1 MNKKKIVLI
10 SVAVFIV
17 VSLIVTAI
25 VLTNYK
31 AFDVQYN
38 AKDSTVTITYL
49 GFVSISCDLSGDF
62 VPESYLME
70 EFSRNKS
77 ITLRVKKSPIQID
90 GLLHSFAI
98 GEKQKTGYYKLL
110 SQYFIWSDGSIT
122 NELP

>member
-1 MNKKKIVLI
+1 MNKKKIILI
-10 SVAVFIV
+10 SVVVFVV

-49 GFVSISCDLSGDF
+49 GFVPMKCSLNGDF
-62 VPESYLME
+62 VPESYLKKD
-70 EFSRNKS
+70 FSHNDS
-77 ITLRVKKSPIQID
+77 ITLKLERSTIQIP
-90 GLLHSFAI
+90 GLIHSFAI
-98 GEKQKTGYYKLL
+98 GEKQKIGYKPF

>member
-31 AFDVQYN
+31 EFDVQYN

-49 GFVSISCDLSGDF
+49 GFVPMKYDLQGDF
-62 VPESYLME
+62 RMDDYFTEA
-70 EFSRNKS
+70 FFHNDS
-77 ITLRVKKSPIQID
+77 ITLQLKSNDYQIS
-90 GLLHSFAI
+90 GLKYTFTISERLDIGQKLVFAY
-98 GEKQKTGYYKLL
+98 E
-110 SQYFIWSDGSIT
+110 IWSDGTIT
-122 NELP
+122 INRF